1 MQRSSASTVQ
11 LATLIQPRIEPEIA
25 VITKSELHGPG
36 LNDEDVLAAIG
47 SVCASL
53 EVVDSRIDDWR
64 IKVTD
69 TIADNGSS
77 SLFVLG
83 APFATEELPPLH
95 EITVRFGRDGG
106 EQIEETGRAVM
117 GSPIRSIGWL
127 ANKLGSLGSTI
138 PAGSILLSGSFTTA
152 LPCAPGDRFT
162 ARFTHLGDVSLA
174 FA

>member
-1 MQRSSASTVQ
+1 M
-11 LATLIQPRIEPEIA
+11 
-25 VITKSELHGPG
+25 ITKSELTGPG
-36 LNDEDVLAAIG
+36 LTDEDVLAAIG

-83 APFATEELPPLH
+83 AAFAPAELPPLH